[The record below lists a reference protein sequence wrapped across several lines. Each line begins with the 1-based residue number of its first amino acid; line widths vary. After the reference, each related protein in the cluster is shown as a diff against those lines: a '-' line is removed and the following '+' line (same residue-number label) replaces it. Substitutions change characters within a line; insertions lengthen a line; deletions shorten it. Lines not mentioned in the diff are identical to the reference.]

1 MPISRRC
8 FLIGGASVAATGGV
22 AAGCAV
28 QAKGGDPVATLSPER
43 TYGLNPVGR
52 VVLKKDEPP
61 RILLFDR
68 YAGGL
73 LGLAEWSHV
82 YVIWWF
88 DRSDMPGRRGT
99 LQVHPRG
106 DKKNPLT
113 GVFACRAPV
122 RPNLIALTV
131 CKVVSVEGVALTVDA
146 IDAFDGTP
154 VLDLKP
160 LTPADLPR
168 EGVHVPAWAR
178 GRPREDG

>member
-1 MPISRRC
+1 
-8 FLIGGASVAATGGV
+8 VV
-22 AAGCAV
+22 V
-28 QAKGGDPVATLSPER
+28 QKG
-43 TYGLNPVGR
+43 
-52 VVLKKDEPP
+52 EPP
-61 RILLFDR
+61 RIVLLDR

-82 YVIWWF
+82 YVLWWF
-88 DRSDMPGRRGT
+88 DRSGSPGRQGM

-106 DKKNPLT
+106 NRENPLT

-131 CKVVSVEGVALTVDA
+131 CKVVSVEGVVLTVDA

-160 LTPADLPR
+160 FTPSDIPPEKVR
-168 EGVHVPAWAR
+168 VPAWAR
-178 GRPREDG
+178 GGPRKDD